1 MLRGCWGGTPNASFY
16 VFDCRGAAARVNE
29 DPLQAEHGSG
39 IQVESDTA
47 FLRVTDALDRQ
58 KVQLPEEFRERLEQL
73 EKLAQV
79 GLYTSGIAHEIKNA
93 LVGVKT
99 CVQLAENTELGP
111 LANREVLRIEALVN
125 LLSQYVSKNK
135 QSFTRVRL
143 NELVGNALRS
153 VEGALNAK
161 NLLLHSKLDAAP
173 DSIRGN
179 GVQLEQA
186 FLNLLLNA
194 AEATPP
200 GGAIYVQCG
209 NDESGRVRIEL
220 RDSGPGIPA
229 EDLDRIF
236 EAFYSTKARGSGL
249 GLGITRRIV
258 RDHDGTIE
266 VSSQSGQGATFTLS
280 FPVAGD

>member
-1 MLRGCWGGTPNASFY
+1 MLRECEDGVQNASFY
-16 VFDCRGAAARVNE
+16 VFDCTCAAVRANE
-29 DPLQAEHGSG
+29 DPLQAEHGTR

-47 FLRVTDALDRQ
+47 FLRVMDALDRQ

-99 CVQLAENTELGP
+99 CVQLAENSELGP

-143 NELVGNALRS
+143 NDVLRNALRS
-153 VEGALNAK
+153 VEGARVAK
-161 NLLLHSKLDAAP
+161 NILFETTLEAARDA
-173 DSIRGN
+173 IQGN

-186 FLNLLLNA
+186 FLNLLLNGV
-194 AEATPP
+194 EATPP
-200 GGAIYVQCG
+200 GGAIYVASG
-209 NDESGRVRIEL
+209 NDGGNVRIEL
-220 RDSGPGIPA
+220 RDSGPGIPM

-236 EAFYSTKARGSGL
+236 EPFYSTKARGSGL

-258 RDHDGTIE
+258 RDHGGTIA
-266 VSSQSGQGATFTLS
+266 VNSRSGEGATFALA
-280 FPVAGD
+280 FPIAGD

>member
-1 MLRGCWGGTPNASFY
+1 MQPERGT
-16 VFDCRGAAARVNE
+16 R
-29 DPLQAEHGSG
+29 

-58 KVQLPEEFRERLEQL
+58 EIQLPQEFRERLAQL
-73 EKLAQV
+73 EKLATV

-125 LLSQYVSKNK
+125 LLSQYVSKSK
-135 QSFTRVRL
+135 QSFTRLRL
-143 NELVGNALRS
+143 NEFVAHALRS
-153 VEGALNAK
+153 VESPRAAK
-161 NLLLHSKLDAAP
+161 SIILHVKLEAGP
-173 DSIRGN
+173 DDIEGN
-179 GVQLEQA
+179 GVQLELA

-194 AEATPP
+194 IEATPCA
-200 GGAIYVQCG
+200 GTIHVRTS
-209 NDESGRVRIEL
+209 NDNEHVRVEL

-236 EAFYSTKARGSGL
+236 EPFYSTKARGSGL

-258 RDHDGTIE
+258 RDHGGVIE
-266 VSSQSGQGATFTLS
+266 VSSESGQGAAFVLTF
-280 FPVAGD
+280 PGRID